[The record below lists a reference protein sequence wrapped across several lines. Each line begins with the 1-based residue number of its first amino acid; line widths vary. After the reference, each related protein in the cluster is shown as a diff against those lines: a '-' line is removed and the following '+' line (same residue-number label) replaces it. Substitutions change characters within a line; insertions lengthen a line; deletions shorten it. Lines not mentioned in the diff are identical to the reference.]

1 MEIVMRILMFAAFAA
16 LGLAGGALAEPLS
29 TVSSVEVTLSP
40 ELRKKAVEEYGL
52 KDLDRLTVELR
63 KEVEQQLARTG
74 VLAGGRVE
82 LILVDAKPN
91 RPTMKQLG
99 DKPGLSYQSY
109 GIGGAEIAGR
119 AIAVDGAVTPISYR
133 WYETDIRD
141 SWYQSTWADAEHAF
155 DRFARRLG
163 RGAAYAQR

>member
-16 LGLAGGALAEPLS
+16 LGLVGSALAEPLS

-52 KDLDRLTVELR
+52 REVDRLTVELR
-63 KEVEQQLARTG
+63 KEVEQQLSRTG

-82 LILVDAKPN
+82 LVLVDARPN

-109 GIGGAEIAGR
+109 GVGGAEIAGR